1 MSKEVRGHTDTGVSP
16 TMEYIDTYL
25 AETGQIIQAID
36 RDSIAKAIEILRA
49 VRQKNGCLYILG
61 VGGGAGNA
69 SHAVNDFR
77 KIAGIKSYAPTD
89 NVSELT
95 AWVNDVSWEAVFE
108 NWLQVSQPKPEDC
121 LLIFSVGGGSEHTSQ
136 NLVRAMEYARKQGSH
151 IISVVSRDG
160 GHAGKIS
167 DACIL
172 IPVVS
177 GTRITP
183 HCEGW
188 QAVVWHLMV
197 NALTRE

>member
-1 MSKEVRGHTDTGVSP
+1 MSKEDQEHPQSGVSP

-36 RDSIAKAIEILRA
+36 RNSIAKAIEILRA
-49 VRQKNGCLYILG
+49 VRQNNGCLYILG

-108 NWLQVSQPKPEDC
+108 NWLQVSRPKPEDC
-121 LLIFSVGGGSEHTSQ
+121 LLIFSVGGGSERTSQ
-136 NLVRAMEYARKQGSH
+136 NLVRAMEYARQQGSH

-177 GTRITP
+177 GARITP

-197 NALTRE
+197 NALTLE

>member
-1 MSKEVRGHTDTGVSP
+1 MNKMSAR
-16 TMEYIDTYL
+16 EYIDIYL
-25 AETGQIIQAID
+25 AETAEIVKFIDRKAID
-36 RDSIAKAIEILRA
+36 KAIDILND
-49 VRQKNGCLYILG
+49 VRKNNGCLYILG

-77 KIAGIKSYAPTD
+77 KIAGIKAYAPTD

-108 NWLQVSQPKPEDC
+108 NWLKVSQPEAEDC
-121 LLIFSVGGGSEHTSQ
+121 LLIFSVGGGSENTSK
-136 NLVRAMEYARKQGSH
+136 NLVKAMEYARKQGSR

-160 GHAGKIS
+160 GHAGKVS

-177 GTRITP
+177 GERITP

-197 NALTRE
+197 NALAAE

>member
-1 MSKEVRGHTDTGVSP
+1 MNVKN
-16 TMEYIDTYL
+16 YIDTYL
-25 AETGQIIQAID
+25 AETGEIAKSVN
-36 RDSIAKAIEILRA
+36 RNAIAKAIDILCE
-49 VRQKNGCLYILG
+49 VRQKNGCIYILG

-77 KIAGIKSYAPTD
+77 KIAKIKAYAPTD

-108 NWLQVSQPKPEDC
+108 NWLQVSCVKPEDC
-121 LLIFSVGGGSEHTSQ
+121 LLIFSVGGGSENTSK
-136 NLVRAMEYARKQGSH
+136 NLVKAMEYAKREGSR

-160 GHAGKIS
+160 GYAGKVS

-177 GTRITP
+177 GERITP

-197 NALTRE
+197 NALVS

>member
-1 MSKEVRGHTDTGVSP
+1 MSIKK
-16 TMEYIDTYL
+16 YIDTYL
-25 AETGQIIQAID
+25 AETKDITQSID
-36 RDSIAKAIEILRA
+36 RDAIAEAIKILRE
-49 VRQKNGCLYILG
+49 VRKKGGCLYILG

-77 KIAGIKSYAPTD
+77 KIAGIKAYAPTD

-108 NWLQVSQPKPEDC
+108 NWLKVSHPKPEDC
-121 LLIFSVGGGSEHTSQ
+121 LLIFSVGGGSGNTSK
-136 NLVRAMEYARKQGSH
+136 NLVKAMEYAKKQGSR

-160 GHAGKIS
+160 GHAGKVS

-177 GTRITP
+177 KERITP

-197 NALTRE
+197 NAMVSG

>member
-1 MSKEVRGHTDTGVSP
+1 MSVK
-16 TMEYIDTYL
+16 EYIDTYL
-25 AETGQIIQAID
+25 AETGEIVKSIDRIAIKKAID
-36 RDSIAKAIEILRA
+36 ILREM
-49 VRQKNGCLYILG
+49 RKSKGCLYILG

-77 KIAGIKSYAPTD
+77 KIAGIKAYAPTD

-95 AWVNDVSWEAVFE
+95 AWVNDVSWESVFE
-108 NWLQVSQPKPEDC
+108 NWLKVSRLDPKDC
-121 LLIFSVGGGSEHTSQ
+121 LLIFSVGGGSENTSK
-136 NLVRAMEYARKQGSH
+136 NLVKAMEYAQKQGSR

-160 GHAGKIS
+160 GHAGKVS
-167 DACIL
+167 DACVL

-177 GTRITP
+177 RERITP

-197 NALTRE
+197 NALVQE

>member
-1 MSKEVRGHTDTGVSP
+1 MNVK
-16 TMEYIDTYL
+16 EYIDTYL
-25 AETGQIIQAID
+25 AETCEIARSINRNAI
-36 RDSIAKAIEILRA
+36 AEAIEILRE
-49 VRQKNGCLYILG
+49 VRQKNGCIYILG

-77 KIAGIKSYAPTD
+77 KIAKIKAYAPTD

-108 NWLQVSQPKPEDC
+108 NWLKVSCIKPEDC
-121 LLIFSVGGGSEHTSQ
+121 LLIFSVGGGSENTSK
-136 NLVRAMEYARKQGSH
+136 NLVKAMEYAKRKGSR
-151 IISVVSRDG
+151 IISVVSRAG
-160 GHAGKIS
+160 GHAGKVS

-177 GTRITP
+177 GERITP

-197 NALTRE
+197 NALVS

>member
-1 MSKEVRGHTDTGVSP
+1 MSATKK
-16 TMEYIDTYL
+16 YIDTYL
-25 AETGQIIQAID
+25 AETAEIIQSID
-36 RDSIAKAIEILRA
+36 RSSIEKAIEILHD
-49 VRQKNGCLYILG
+49 VRKKNGCLYILG

-77 KIAGIKSYAPTD
+77 KITGIKAYAPTD

-95 AWVNDVSWEAVFE
+95 AWVNDVSWESVFE
-108 NWLQVSQPKPEDC
+108 NWLKVSRLKPEDC
-121 LLIFSVGGGSEHTSQ
+121 LLIFSVGGGSGNTSK
-136 NLVRAMEYARKQGSH
+136 NLVKAMDYARKQGSR

-160 GHAGKIS
+160 GHAGKVS
-167 DACIL
+167 DACVL

-177 GTRITP
+177 GERITP

-197 NALTRE
+197 NALVSG

>member
-1 MSKEVRGHTDTGVSP
+1 MSARK
-16 TMEYIDTYL
+16 YIDTYL
-25 AETGQIIQAID
+25 AETAKIIESID
-36 RDSIAKAIEILRA
+36 RNAIEKAIEILLD
-49 VRQKNGCLYILG
+49 VQEKNGCLYILG

-77 KIAGIKSYAPTD
+77 KIAGIKAYAPTD

-108 NWLQVSQPKPEDC
+108 NWLKVSRLEPEDC
-121 LLIFSVGGGSEHTSQ
+121 LLIFSVGGGSGSTSK
-136 NLVRAMEYARKQGSH
+136 NLVEAMKYAKKQGSR

-160 GHAGKIS
+160 GYAGKVS
-167 DACIL
+167 DACVL
-172 IPVVS
+172 IPIIS
-177 GTRITP
+177 GERITP

-197 NALTRE
+197 NALVSG